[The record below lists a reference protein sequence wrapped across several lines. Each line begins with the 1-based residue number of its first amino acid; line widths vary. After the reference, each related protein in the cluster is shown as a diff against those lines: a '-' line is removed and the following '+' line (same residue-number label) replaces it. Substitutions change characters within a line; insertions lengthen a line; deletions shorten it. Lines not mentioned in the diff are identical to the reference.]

1 MRLLTLAVAV
11 SSALLLTACFTGIE
25 STPKI
30 TANDIKK
37 EKVVVT
43 AEQMFLDSV
52 AGEPLSQWKSGKRF
66 FVTDNKINL
75 IFGAS
80 ANRGDSLAGKYLTYK
95 GNRLSNSVTGEQVVE
110 LVFESDNN
118 AEYVYRTGASMQELQ
133 SRDVVEVPFTVEE
146 SLVAQVKAKM
156 LGQTYYIITPVWYDD
171 NDEIYYGSKFIQ
183 VSIVDVQPGNHV
195 YPIKL
200 TFRHAA
206 KQEARLFMSVGNG
219 YKAPRGFSSLFSFND
234 PRLKYPDITDEV
246 WENIKQGKVAL
257 DMTRDECRLSL
268 GMPKEID
275 RRPGYSGVREL
286 WVYENGAYLIFE
298 DGLLREFRNANNRR

>member
-11 SSALLLTACFTGIE
+11 LSALLLTACFTGIE

-37 EKVVVT
+37 EKVMVT

-80 ANRGDSLAGKYLTYK
+80 VNRGDSLAGKYLTYK

-110 LVFESDNN
+110 LVFESDKDT
-118 AEYVYRTGASMQELQ
+118 EYVYRTGASMQELQ
-133 SRDVVEVPFTVEE
+133 NRDVIEVPFTVEE
-146 SLVAQVKAKM
+146 FLVAQVREKL
-156 LGQTYYIITPVWYDD
+156 LGQTYYVVTSVWYDS
-171 NDEIYYGSKFIQ
+171 NDEIYYGHKFIP
-183 VSIVDVQPGNHV
+183 VTIVDVQPGNHV
-195 YPIKL
+195 YPVKL
-200 TFRHAA
+200 TFRDVSQ
-206 KQEARLFMSVGNG
+206 QEARLFMSVGNG
-219 YKAPRGFSSLFSFND
+219 YKAPRRFSALFSFND
-234 PRLKYPDITDEV
+234 PHLKYPDIADEV
-246 WENIKQGKVAL
+246 WENIKQGKVSL

-268 GMPKEID
+268 GLPKEID
-275 RRPGYSGVREL
+275 SRPGYSGVREL